1 MRILAGIVK
10 SLAHGRRIW
19 HRQIMTN
26 SKNIKADAKAE
37 RLAAA
42 LRANL
47 RLRKAQ
53 ARSIET
59 NPENSELN
67 HEICDETKK

>member
-1 MRILAGIVK
+1 MRILARIVK
-10 SLAHGRRIW
+10 SLAHGGRIW

-53 ARSIET
+53 TRSIET
-59 NPENSELN
+59 TPQEPTLGREDTD
-67 HEICDETKK
+67 EIKG